1 MVSGVPGD
9 HQTGLEVALQLCEC
23 KTGAIIDGIGTHWSP
38 AHPTPPHL
46 RQLKCVSGMHDSFKE
61 IISNNKVFSS
71 PTYFCRLHTLLP
83 FWGSTSFAFAGL
95 SPSVSRAVEGRIG
108 APTQQCV
115 RLFGDI
121 ARLRLNLTNPRGKR
135 ENICLVTKR

>member
-71 PTYFCRLHTLLP
+71 RTLLP
-83 FWGSTSFAFAGL
+83 FWRSTSFAFAGL

-121 ARLRLNLTNPRGKR
+121 ARLRLNLTNPCGKR
-135 ENICLVTKR
+135 ENICRVTKR